1 MQIQSMDEIGSPLH
15 NSYPMAHTQWALQLA
30 LAAISGMSGMPLM
43 LGVYNQESGYRE
55 LHNAFPRMSV
65 SIIRLSMLIDRFI

>member
-1 MQIQSMDEIGSPLH
+1 
-15 NSYPMAHTQWALQLA
+15 MAHTQWVLQLA
-30 LAAISGMSGMPLM
+30 LAAISSMSGMPLM
-43 LGVYNQESGYRE
+43 LGVYNQEFGYRE